1 MKKQLLYIAATLLM
15 LVQLPVAG
23 QGQGQPQSGKES
35 ERIAAFK
42 IALFTRRLNLSPAE
56 AEKFWPLYN
65 EYDNRRIKLQQE
77 RSETIRSINLNEAR
91 MSDADLIKAGDRLVS
106 LQVEEAALTESLHK
120 KLKEVLPPAKVI
132 RVYQAENQFRNQL
145 LNELRDNR
153 EVRREPLLR
162 QQF

>member
-1 MKKQLLYIAATLLM
+1 MMKRLLYFAATLLL
-15 LVQLPVAG
+15 LVPQSVTG
-23 QGQGQPQSGKES
+23 QGQGQQQQQGQET

-65 EYDNRRIKLQQE
+65 EFDNRRIKLQQE
-77 RSETIRSINLNEAR
+77 RSETIRSINLNEAK
-91 MSDADLIKAGDRLVS
+91 MSEADLIKAGDRLVS
-106 LQVEEAALTESLHK
+106 LQVEEAALTQTLHN

-145 LNELRDNR
+145 LNELRENR
-153 EVRREPLLR
+153 EVRRQPLVR
-162 QQF
+162 

>member
-1 MKKQLLYIAATLLM
+1 MKRLLYFAATLLL
-15 LVQLPVAG
+15 LVPQSVTG
-23 QGQGQPQSGKES
+23 QGQGQQQQQGQET

-65 EYDNRRIKLQQE
+65 EFDNRRIKLQQE
-77 RSETIRSINLNEAR
+77 RSETIRSINLNEAK
-91 MSDADLIKAGDRLVS
+91 MSEADLIKAGDRLVS
-106 LQVEEAALTESLHK
+106 LQVEEAALTQTLHN

-145 LNELRDNR
+145 LNELRENR
-153 EVRREPLLR
+153 EVRRQPLVR
-162 QQF
+162 

>member
-1 MKKQLLYIAATLLM
+1 MKRLLYFAATLLL
-15 LVQLPVAG
+15 LVPQSVTG
-23 QGQGQPQSGKES
+23 QGQGQQQQQGQET

-65 EYDNRRIKLQQE
+65 EFDNRRIKLQQE

-106 LQVEEAALTESLHK
+106 LQVEEAALTQTLHNR
-120 KLKEVLPPAKVI
+120 LKEVLPPAKVI
-132 RVYQAENQFRNQL
+132 RVYQAENQFRSQL
-145 LNELRDNR
+145 LNELRENR
-153 EVRREPLLR
+153 EVRRQPLVR
-162 QQF
+162 

>member
-1 MKKQLLYIAATLLM
+1 MMKRLLYFAATLLL
-15 LVQLPVAG
+15 LVPQSVTAQTQQ
-23 QGQGQPQSGKES
+23 QGQGQET

-42 IALFTRRLNLSPAE
+42 IALFTRRLNLSPTE

-91 MSDADLIKAGDRLVS
+91 MSDADLIKAGDKLVS
-106 LQVEEAALTESLHK
+106 LQVEEAALTQTLHN

-132 RVYQAENQFRNQL
+132 RVYQAENQFRSQL
-145 LNELRDNR
+145 LNELRENR
-153 EVRREPLLR
+153 EVRRQPLVR
-162 QQF
+162 

>member
-1 MKKQLLYIAATLLM
+1 MMKQLLYFAATLLL
-15 LVQLPVAG
+15 LVPQSVTA
-23 QGQGQPQSGKES
+23 QGQQQQGQEN
-35 ERIAAFK
+35 ERIAAYK

-65 EYDNRRIKLQQE
+65 DYDNRRIKLQQE

-106 LQVEEAALTESLHK
+106 LQVEEAALTQSLHN

-132 RVYQAENQFRNQL
+132 RVYQAENQFRSQL
-145 LNELRDNR
+145 LNELRENR
-153 EVRREPLLR
+153 EVRREALVR
-162 QQF
+162 QKL